1 MNNEITIEI
10 SNAAACEIL
19 TAIRDSGV
27 GKENLVSY
35 LGSLESGL
43 DYMGEKYEPIDC
55 LYKVI
60 SNVIDD
66 KRLLEW
72 WLLYSSK
79 QADYYPQ
86 FSQTPVIITS
96 PQDLLDYYF
105 QSKE

>member
-1 MNNEITIEI
+1 ME
-10 SNAAACEIL
+10 
-19 TAIRDSGV
+19 
-27 GKENLVSY
+27 
-35 LGSLESGL
+35 
-43 DYMGEKYEPIDC
+43 EKYEPIDC

-86 FSQTPVIITS
+86 FSQTPVKITS